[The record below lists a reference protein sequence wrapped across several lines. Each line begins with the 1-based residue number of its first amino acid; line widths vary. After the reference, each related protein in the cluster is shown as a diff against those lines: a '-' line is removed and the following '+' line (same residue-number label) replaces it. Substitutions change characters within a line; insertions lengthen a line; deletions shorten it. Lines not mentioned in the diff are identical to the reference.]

1 MNKKVI
7 MLFMAVL
14 LAVFTAACGSN
25 SVAPANQT
33 PAASTDAA
41 KTQEAA
47 KESEEI
53 TIKHKLG
60 EAKLKKNP
68 QTVVAFDY
76 GVLDSLDKLGI
87 EVTGV
92 AQSSIPPYLAKFKDA
107 KYKNIGSLKEPDFEK
122 INAMKPDVIFISGRQ
137 QDAYEELNKIA
148 PTIFL
153 GVDTSKY
160 MESFTANM
168 KTLGTIFGKE
178 TQVDEELGKINDS
191 IKQLNEKAT
200 ASGKNA
206 LIILANEGKISAYGA
221 GSRFGILHDVFGFTP
236 VDKNIEVSTHGQSV
250 SFEYVVEKDPD
261 YLFVVDRDGA
271 VATNKDAVTPAKQ
284 IIENDLVK
292 NTKAFKNGNI
302 IYLDANYW
310 YLSGGGLVSTAN
322 MADEVLKDIKW

>member
-1 MNKKVI
+1 MNKKLL

-25 SVAPANQT
+25 SATPAPAQT
-33 PAASTDAA
+33 PAAST
-41 KTQEAA
+41 EAPQG
-47 KESEEI
+47 SEEI

-76 GVLDSLDKLGI
+76 GVVDSLDKLGI
-87 EVTGV
+87 EITGV
-92 AQSSIPPYLAKFKDA
+92 AQTSIPPYLEKFKDA

-160 MESFTANM
+160 MESFTENM

-178 TQVDEELGKINDS
+178 AQVDEELGKINDS
-191 IKQLNEKAT
+191 IKQLNEKA
-200 ASGKNA
+200 ASGGKNA
-206 LIILANEGKISAYGA
+206 LIVLVNEGKLSAYGT

-250 SFEYVVEKDPD
+250 SAEYIVEKDPD
-261 YLFVVDRDGA
+261 YLFVVDRGVVSA
-271 VATNKDAVTPAKQ
+271 NQAASTSAKQ
-284 IIENDLVK
+284 AIENELVK

-310 YLSGGGLVSTAN
+310 YLSGGGLVSTAS
-322 MADEVLKDIKW
+322 MADEILADVKW